1 MMVEET
7 FRVKAPIQKVWQFML
22 DPEKIGLCIPGCD
35 KIEIVDE
42 NTYESAISIKLAII
56 SIVVKSK
63 TTITEMDPPRHL
75 RSITEGT
82 ADIGGGTFRL
92 DTVIDLK
99 EISQGEVD
107 VSYSADTQLGEGL
120 IGFGEKIMSTMAKG
134 MAEQFAK
141 NIREKLEK
149 ERG

>member
-22 DPEKIGLCIPGCD
+22 DPEKIGSCIPGCE

-42 NTYESAISIKLAII
+42 NTYESSIAIKLPIV
-56 SIVVKSK
+56 SIAVKSK

-82 ADIGGGTFRL
+82 ADIGAGTFRL

-99 EISQGEVD
+99 ESSEKEVE
-107 VSYSADTQLGEGL
+107 VSYSADTILGEGL
-120 IGFGEKIMSTMAKG
+120 VGFGEKIMSAMAKG
-134 MAEQFAK
+134 IAERFAK

-149 ERG
+149 EGS